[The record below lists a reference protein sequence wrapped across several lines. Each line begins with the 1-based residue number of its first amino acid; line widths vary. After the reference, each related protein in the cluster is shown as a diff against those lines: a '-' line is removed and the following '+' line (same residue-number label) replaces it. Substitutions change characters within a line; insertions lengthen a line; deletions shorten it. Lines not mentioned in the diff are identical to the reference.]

1 MADGPAKPV
10 IFISYSHKD
19 RAWLDYVRSRVAMQ
33 SIAPDGV
40 ARIEPAAARRQLGN
54 DQQRQRARR
63 LKECPP
69 AAAMPP
75 RARQAARM
83 ATSNAAVFRPSPQ
96 RGALR

>member
-69 AAAMPP
+69 AAAMPG
-75 RARQAARM
+75 RACRAERLGV
-83 ATSNAAVFRPSPQ
+83 SNGVEFRS
-96 RGALR
+96 